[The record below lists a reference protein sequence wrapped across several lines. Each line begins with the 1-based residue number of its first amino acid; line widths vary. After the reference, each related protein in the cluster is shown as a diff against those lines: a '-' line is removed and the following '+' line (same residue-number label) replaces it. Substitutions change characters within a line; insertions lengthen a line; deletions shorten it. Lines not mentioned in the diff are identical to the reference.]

1 MGAYPHDDVEL
12 TLELDGGGSL
22 TGNVATRRIERGSDT
37 REVVRMIIEVRAEGE
52 PFNHFPDFLPRYAG
66 GLTPTEPQQTSKPP
80 APEPPAPSAPARG
93 AIAVARPDL
102 VASAEARARAL
113 EHVIRAREELEAY
126 TDWTG
131 IERGVVYEVALPGL
145 ELVRRALELDEEL
158 VAQWA
163 TARDDGQSGTDLIDL
178 AFRLLGYGSAVE

>member
-1 MGAYPHDDVEL
+1 MVTENEVVPVVVRAVRGSSQRFETGSPNPTNLSIQRRPDGAPTWEVQILLAQVGAYPHDDVEL

-37 REVVRMIIEVRAEGE
+37 REVIRMIIEVRGEGE
-52 PFNHFPDFLPRYAG
+52 PFDHFPDFLPRYAG

-102 VASAEARARAL
+102 VASAEA
-113 EHVIRAREELEAY
+113 
-126 TDWTG
+126 
-131 IERGVVYEVALPGL
+131 
-145 ELVRRALELDEEL
+145 
-158 VAQWA
+158 
-163 TARDDGQSGTDLIDL
+163 
-178 AFRLLGYGSAVE
+178 